1 MKLSFKDVK
10 EFEAMFKTP
19 NVEIANGIVQG
30 IQESFTKKK
39 KTAQL
44 FEFNFD
50 GDDYEYTVSL
60 PSAQWP
66 SALQACLKQY
76 ESMEMF
82 DEAIDT
88 YQLIKKVTE

>member
-1 MKLSFKDVK
+1 MKLSLKDVK

-19 NVEIANGIVQG
+19 NVKIANGIVKG
-30 IQESFTKKK
+30 IEESFDKKK

-60 PSAQWP
+60 PSAQWA
-66 SALQACLKQY
+66 SALKACLKQY

-88 YQLIKKVTE
+88 YQLIKKVSE